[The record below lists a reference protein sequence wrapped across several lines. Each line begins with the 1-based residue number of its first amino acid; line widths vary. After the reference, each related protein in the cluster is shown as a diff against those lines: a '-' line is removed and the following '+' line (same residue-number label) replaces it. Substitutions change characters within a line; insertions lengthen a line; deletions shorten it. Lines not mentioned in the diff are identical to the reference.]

1 MVADEGRARDRGARF
16 LIIAASLVIVV
27 AGLRAAGQLILPFLV
42 SVFLA
47 IISLPLMKWLQ
58 RKGAPTGVA
67 VLVTVLADVAVLAG
81 LLIIVGRAVNEF
93 TAAAPSYQARLQ
105 QLMGFTLAWIE
116 ARGIETAGWSAP
128 EFINPGALVDLVGGT
143 LRAVAAVAQNTFLV
157 ILTMIFIL
165 SEAAGFSDKL
175 RVAFGS
181 RPGNLERFGSMAEQ
195 VQRYLA
201 IKTLV
206 SLATG
211 VLVGVWVS
219 ALGLDFPLLWGL
231 VAFIFNYIPNLGSIL
246 AAVPPVLL
254 AAVQFGPG
262 RAAGVAIGYVVI
274 NIVLANFVEPYFMG
288 RRLGLSTLVVILSLV
303 FWGWVWGPVGMLLSV
318 PLTVIVKIALE
329 NTEDFRWV
337 AVMLGVNPARRAPR
351 FLRQ

>member
-181 RPGNLERFGSMAEQ
+181 RPAISSGSGRWPSRCSATWRSRRWSAWRPACWSGCGCRPSASIFRCSGGWWPSSSITSRTSGRFS
-195 VQRYLA
+195 
-201 IKTLV
+201 
-206 SLATG
+206 
-211 VLVGVWVS
+211 
-219 ALGLDFPLLWGL
+219 
-231 VAFIFNYIPNLGSIL
+231 
-246 AAVPPVLL
+246 PPCR
-254 AAVQFGPG
+254 PCSWRPSSSG
-262 RAAGVAIGYVVI
+262 RAALPASRS
-274 NIVLANFVEPYFMG
+274 AMSS
-288 RRLGLSTLVVILSLV
+288 STSCLPISSSRIS
-303 FWGWVWGPVGMLLSV
+303 WAAGSGSPPWS
-318 PLTVIVKIALE
+318 
-329 NTEDFRWV
+329 
-337 AVMLGVNPARRAPR
+337 
-351 FLRQ
+351 